1 MKFAVANRKLQTENR
16 QLLFYGGNHL
26 MQNVEAIV
34 SFEVRLTNGRRGT
47 DPQAPDWEVRE
58 LINGVINNEA
68 EIYDNLTKAEAEDLA
83 AMWMRKKAEAEA

>member
-1 MKFAVANRKLQTENR
+1 LKFAVTNSKLQTENR

-26 MQNVEAIV
+26 MQNVEV

-58 LINGVINNEA
+58 LINGVINIEA

-83 AMWMRKKAEAEA
+83 GMWMRKKAEAEA